1 MQTPSIPK
9 KDILIQCGLYF
20 VRTVRRK
27 DASERWAKW
36 LSDPEAAHMLN
47 TKAANLTKDD
57 VLKYINR
64 FDQRSHL
71 LLGVFERSARLHIG
85 ITRLDIDY
93 ASGIALLNILIGE
106 KEYRHKGVTS
116 TIATPCIDYFFKNPN
131 LNAIR
136 ANVLARNKIVLQFM
150 QAIGWKMDGPIDQLR
165 SVTDDAM
172 LAVHTLTLSRE
183 AWQSWRSPGS
193 AASKFS
199 SDT

>member
-1 MQTPSIPK
+1 VRGFGMQTPSIPK

-71 LLGVFERSARLHIG
+71 LLGVFERSSRLHIG

-136 ANVLARNKIVLQFM
+136 ANVLARNKIVLQL
-150 QAIGWKMDGPIDQLR
+150 PR
-165 SVTDDAM
+165 
-172 LAVHTLTLSRE
+172 R
-183 AWQSWRSPGS
+183 
-193 AASKFS
+193 
-199 SDT
+199 